1 MRPSPVG
8 AHLTVKVDFTLLA
21 ATHIG
26 PAFLVALGR
35 SWRFRHIDS
44 SGNTVHERYRAGA
57 GIYALWHAEQLALT
71 LRHRA
76 ENIAVIISQHRDG
89 ELISR
94 MVEGIGYRTI
104 RGSSTRGGSEAL
116 REFTRAASE
125 GHPLAITTDGP
136 QGPPQQCKPGAI
148 LAASRTGLPIIP
160 AAAAATRAWTFNSWD
175 RFSVPKPGSIV
186 YLTYG
191 DPIIVPSDM
200 AGESVAAWQARVT
213 RAQVRASSVC
223 EDAVARAGKRLT

>member
-1 MRPSPVG
+1 VRVD
-8 AHLTVKVDFTLLA
+8 LTLVA

-26 PAFLVALGR
+26 PAFLIALGR

-44 SGNTVHERYRAGA
+44 SGDPVQIRYHAGA
-57 GIYALWHAEQLALT
+57 GIYALWHSQQLPLT

-89 ELISR
+89 EIISR

-116 REFTRAASE
+116 GEFKRAGTE

-136 QGPPQQCKPGAI
+136 QGPPRQCKPGAI
-148 LAASRTGLPIIP
+148 LAAARTGLPIIP
-160 AAAAATRAWTFNSWD
+160 AAAAAERAWTFDSWD

-191 DPIIVPSDM
+191 DPLIVPSDLDD
-200 AGESVAAWQARVT
+200 ESVADWQARVT
-213 RAQVRASSVC
+213 RAQNRAASVC
-223 EDAVARAGKRLT
+223 EDAVARARKRRT